1 MVDPVKFVSIFIGV
15 SFTLDRRDYGA
26 SAPLV
31 GDTVALTHTPHST
44 NTRRTFRIAGNTSWF
59 RSSPCASKAA
69 CSSSQIH
76 LSSLKMPLV
85 NQTMAG
91 QAASIS
97 HGYFAGRFTMIM
109 PNVSPAFR
117 SRSTAMSHIRA

>member
-1 MVDPVKFVSIFIGV
+1 
-15 SFTLDRRDYGA
+15 
-26 SAPLV
+26 
-31 GDTVALTHTPHST
+31 
-44 NTRRTFRIAGNTSWF
+44 
-59 RSSPCASKAA
+59 
-69 CSSSQIH
+69 
-76 LSSLKMPLV
+76 MPLV